1 MIYFIVYIIFLIA
14 NLYLVLSKKVP
25 DFFFTTDTE
34 SLVCNVIFMF
44 IPGINILMF
53 FIFVI
58 GIISDKINK
67 LYNVNRN

>member
-1 MIYFIVYIIFLIA
+1 MIYLIIYVIFLVFD
-14 NLYLVLSKKVP
+14 LYLALSKKVP

-44 IPGINILMF
+44 LPGINILMF